1 MKKKYL
7 LLILVLLFLVTG
19 CGKKVY
25 TCEKNLLDYNGM
37 KIDRKVELTYN
48 NKKIAKEVITVKY
61 KTNSP
66 KEHKKALENQYS
78 SYASEKGINY
88 RFEDTNDGF
97 EFILEINMKTVNKDL
112 KEELELYTEKADKA
126 ISSLKADGYICK

>member
-7 LLILVLLFLVTG
+7 LLILVSLFLVTG

-66 KEHKKALENQYS
+66 KEHKKALE
-78 SYASEKGINY
+78 
-88 RFEDTNDGF
+88 
-97 EFILEINMKTVNKDL
+97 ILHKCNFVCSDQKLSIPRNCPPFSHTW
-112 KEELELYTEKADKA
+112 
-126 ISSLKADGYICK
+126 